1 MTYRNH
7 EGYSDPTAGKAIRN
21 LEKKR
26 KFKRRDFIHARW
38 LNLEADPDGQDV
50 SMMCSNCHSVEI
62 PLARH
67 RYCPN
72 CGARMDKEN

>member
-7 EGYSDPTAGKAIRN
+7 EGYKDPTAGRAIRN
-21 LEKKR
+21 ADRKARYRKVVYAHWIEPVKR
-26 KFKRRDFIHARW
+26 SDRE
-38 LNLEADPDGQDV
+38 NLAMV
-50 SMMCSNCHSVEI
+50 CSNCHSVEI

-72 CGARMDKEN
+72 CGARMYMED